1 MDQGQNDNKKLTN
14 QAKDL
19 ARKQA
24 KKQMGRMAK
33 IIVTKITGLLA
44 VLFTQFWWV
53 IALTVLGGMILDFAV
68 EIISAKN
75 TPEEIA
81 SKLEIDGDT
90 MASLVEVKGDDK
102 SGYYLSFA
110 EDTDA
115 KLDEIVKDFNSK
127 AGVRNIPNKEFLK
140 KIIKAEVITQFP
152 NLGGNIPNGEDGFQG
167 SVKIRRVS
175 PNKDIG
181 EMKNTG
187 VGETTT
193 VGEDEV
199 FDTNVIG
206 NYEEVIKVWEKGRK
220 ITLRADAKVYEQ
232 TESKLNPGSDT
243 GDWHGVYDEKTSGT
257 LTWKKGTIVEYTG
270 TYKNNK
276 NPTTGDVV
284 TYVEVKN
291 KDKVGFVKAWFLQE
305 AEEEKEQLE
314 KEENDKSQPNEN
326 EEEGKKEATIVKTTA
341 RAKNNGKEKI
351 GGTKSEYVVAIAAGH
366 SKEEPGAEGNGLNEE
381 VLTIEVAEK
390 VEELIKQKYSN
401 VKVVQTGSTA
411 NKGVKAEERKQLAR
425 EANPDLCIQIHFNSA
440 TSADATGVEVI
451 YKKNDGISQQLAEI
465 LTKSISTEMGL
476 TDRGAAADV
485 DRAAVGSLGIIEN
498 AALSGFPSV
507 VTEGGFISGTND
519 SQVIKNGG
527 VEKYAEGIVKGIKEY
542 LEADHS
548 GYTSTAP
555 EEITE
560 TESINSI
567 VQNLKYVPQEKMREY
582 IDNNDKKA
590 LELFSLDEEQNL
602 ITATWN
608 KTADGKVSITE
619 NAPMNLK
626 NALNKYV
633 LPYEYLLYFYIDI
646 DDMEFSDALADKVIN
661 DTEIVIALQDNVTTN
676 KSVITKQERREDEQP
691 SKSFDWRDTS
701 SVRTEI
707 SETCS
712 TTVSITYVD
721 TWCVKAYQKNS
732 FSDKFLNMGNQD
744 KKEINIPGTVT
755 ETKSQI
761 IGNEVKDKTVTYTE
775 VKKVPVA
782 SNNSN
787 ASEAGKYEEIEETYT
802 YTTYTR
808 EKTDSHTISNTYD
821 QGEKKIQGKEN
832 VFCELYKEFNMI
844 KRVRTSYLF
853 NILSNND
860 RTANLLDLTKY
871 LIYKA
876 TNVSYGVV
884 EFDWSIFEIV
894 DFKSTADSSIDLL
907 VEYIRYFEHASPPPM
922 NADKTKY
929 IIENDGAGN
938 AVVGYGVD
946 IFNGGFAEEFKQA
959 GFPTNIGGEVD
970 IAFVDGLEKRTIQE
984 MLEAVKSMTSGLNL
998 TGYQINALVSR
1009 AYNCGVGGG
1018 ITTKRGSP
1026 SKNFVDSYIAYW
1038 NETDDQFEVK
1048 NPNANFSHSLYTQ
1061 YMSKPVTSN
1070 GEQLPG
1076 LVKRRKSEWTLF
1088 QTGYYDVLDK
1098 WHSSGGSIIECA
1110 ERIHE
1115 YMEANQYIY
1124 CVYGGAGDEC
1134 GKFGKA
1140 HGLNVTFEESKTGY
1154 HNTCCATYVSWV
1166 LQEAGYITREDYSNG
1181 ADTLSNNLRNKG
1193 FIEIYNRAEL
1203 QPGDILSYKGHVE
1216 IYAGDNT
1223 IYNAGSGNAIRNAAP
1238 SPWGSKN
1245 PVVGLRAPN

>member
-884 EFDWSIFEIV
+884 EFDFSIFDQSSFSGMMGFYGGTIEEKVWFALRDSGYSEIV
-894 DFKSTADSSIDLL
+894 TAGIMGNIWQESKFKPEIVNSSSGATGICQWLGGRLDGLRRYAQSKGVEPTDADTQIEFLL
-907 VEYIRYFEHASPPPM
+907 TEINKGSGPA
-922 NADKTKY
+922 
-929 IIENDGAGN
+929 AGYAGDALMAN
-938 AVVGYGVD
+938 KGYGKYS
-946 IFNGGFAEEFKQA
+946 FKEQ
-959 GFPTNIGGEVD
+959 T
-970 IAFVDGLEKRTIQE
+970 TIE
-984 MLEAVKSMTSGLNL
+984 GAVKSFCWTFERPGDGEANIPARIEAANRYYNQFKGKTKPSFAGGVSNQAEADALNQIIMNEWIHTKMHYRTGQYQDGPFLKYWTSPYNL
-998 TGYQINALVSR
+998 LQPFQCTWWANGRASMYLEQYGTKYKKYPTQMGNGGDYYNENVKGGWFNYGSQPRPNSIISWRNGSYGHVGYVE
-1009 AYNCGVGGG
+1009 GVGSDG
-1018 ITTKRGSP
+1018 T
-1026 SKNFVDSYIAYW
+1026 V
-1038 NETDDQFEVK
+1038 
-1048 NPNANFSHSLYTQ
+1048 
-1061 YMSKPVTSN
+1061 
-1070 GEQLPG
+1070 
-1076 LVKRRKSEWTLF
+1076 
-1088 QTGYYDVLDK
+1088 
-1098 WHSSGGSIIECA
+1098 
-1110 ERIHE
+1110 
-1115 YMEANQYIY
+1115 
-1124 CVYGGAGDEC
+1124 
-1134 GKFGKA
+1134 
-1140 HGLNVTFEESKTGY
+1140 
-1154 HNTCCATYVSWV
+1154 YVS
-1166 LQEAGYITREDYSNG
+1166 E
-1181 ADTLSNNLRNKG
+1181 
-1193 FIEIYNRAEL
+1193 
-1203 QPGDILSYKGHVE
+1203 
-1216 IYAGDNT
+1216 
-1223 IYNAGSGNAIRNAAP
+1223 AGSGLSWLGVNGYPNGKYYSGYTLNGYVYLD
-1238 SPWGSKN
+1238 SPK
-1245 PVVGLRAPN
+1245 